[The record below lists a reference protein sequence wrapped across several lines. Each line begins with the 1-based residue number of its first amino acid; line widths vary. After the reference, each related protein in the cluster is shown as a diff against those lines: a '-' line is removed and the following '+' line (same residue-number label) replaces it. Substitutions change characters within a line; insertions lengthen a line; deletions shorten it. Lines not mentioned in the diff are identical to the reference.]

1 MRKLLLVLAFLSAN
15 GLAADAHYE
24 EWTAAGG
31 KVNWTT
37 GQVSAEGYGLAPA
50 NVNSKAGP
58 LLACRAAVVDA
69 QRNLLEATQS
79 VRVTAT
85 TVIDNYMLSNDEV
98 KSQVEG
104 IIKNARILSRTPS
117 SDGSCKVEMIISLGG
132 KASKA
137 VYNELYQQADL
148 QSWLRSGLEFLST
161 ALISK
166 AYAEEDIALDKPAWM
181 LEMEKLNRRLSVL
194 EQRLTEK
201 QTASALPQ
209 AKENADSPNGLPT
222 GLVVDARGSNF
233 IPSLSPKIRQV
244 RGGVVYP
251 DSAAVKS
258 ERLLERGQL
267 VSLFAKDV
275 NFAVQHPVVGNRPLL
290 VKALRT
296 YGDTRTEIVLGTD
309 YAQRISE
316 LNEKGFFAQ
325 AGVIIVLD

>member
-1 MRKLLLVLAFLSAN
+1 MRKLLFIFALLSAN
-15 GLAADAHYE
+15 AVAANAHYE

-37 GQVSAEGYGLAPA
+37 GQVSAEGYGLPPA
-50 NVNSKAGP
+50 NAGGKVGP

-104 IIKNARILSRTPS
+104 IIKNARILSRTPA
-117 SDGSCKVEMIISLGG
+117 SDGSCKIEMMINLGG

-137 VYNELYQQADL
+137 VYKELYQQADL
-148 QSWLRSGLEFLST
+148 HSWYRSAVELLSS

-166 AYAEEDIALDKPAWM
+166 AYAQDTVELEKPAWM
-181 LEMEKLNRRLSVL
+181 QEMEKLNRRLSLL
-194 EQRLTEK
+194 EQRLSE
-201 QTASALPQ
+201 QQ
-209 AKENADSPNGLPT
+209 REDAKPKDTSINDQPT

-233 IPSLSPKIRQV
+233 IPSLSPIIRQL

-251 DSAAVKS
+251 DLTASNN

-309 YAQRISE
+309 YAQRITE
-316 LNEKGFFAQ
+316 LNEQGFFDN